1 MTPLPIAESRIPQ
14 REWDSVRAIGKG
26 NSMDVRDR
34 PFLVSADADP
44 LLSFGQLEAWAETVA
59 RCLKKNGVGAGDVV
73 VAELPNSPAFVAVM
87 SAVWNIGAVFAPVD
101 SRLSPRE
108 KQQIFALAGPRV
120 VVAPTR
126 TSVDS
131 PTLLWRNPFEAP
143 AQLEW
148 IPAPPAQRS
157 GWVPIAPA
165 PTVHEGDRLILFT
178 SGSTGASKAVA
189 LSEANI
195 AAGIAA
201 VADHFAL
208 TPDDRTIALLPWAQS
223 HGLFANLMAT
233 LRSRCTMVLPAAGEA
248 RQTNQLLDAAAPTWL
263 TVMPMQLAGITAGL
277 AASRK
282 RARGMRFLRTASAP
296 LSRRAAER
304 AERLL
309 GCPVVEALELAETS
323 HQAAADPPSWER
335 VPGTVGTPTGVEFRL
350 AGDEIA
356 GGRELEVRG
365 TALFSRYVG
374 NPAATAA
381 AFTADGWLRTRDV
394 ARREEDGRLRILGR
408 LSEIAHRGD
417 HAVAPVDVEA
427 ALDEH
432 PDVVSS
438 LATRVPHPR
447 LGDDI
452 AAVVR
457 LRKGSETT
465 KRDIMRHCHAHLA
478 DHQIPGQIRM
488 VTQLPHLPNGKP
500 SRRMAAQLFTVG

>member
-1 MTPLPIAESRIPQ
+1 MDTP
-14 REWDSVRAIGKG
+14 
-26 NSMDVRDR
+26 DR

-44 LLSFGQLEAWAETVA
+44 ILSFGQLEAWAESVA
-59 RCLKKNGVGAGDVV
+59 WCLKRNGVGSGDVV
-73 VAELPNSPAFVAVM
+73 VAELPNSPAFAAVM

-101 SRLSPRE
+101 PQLSAQE
-108 KQQIFALAGPRV
+108 KQQILALARPSV
-120 VVAPTR
+120 VVASTPGPIE
-126 TSVDS
+126 S
-131 PTLLWRNPFEAP
+131 PTLLWRNPFEPP
-143 AQLEW
+143 AHIEW
-148 IPAPPAQRS
+148 IPSQVARRHQ
-157 GWVPIAPA
+157 WA
-165 PTVHEGDRLILFT
+165 PTVPDPPVHEGDRLILFT
-178 SGSTGASKAVA
+178 SGSTGAPKAVA

-195 AAGIAA
+195 AAGISA

-208 TPDDRTIALLPWAQS
+208 TPEDRTIALLPWAQG

-233 LRSRCTMVLPAAGEA
+233 LRNRCTVVLPSASEM
-248 RQTNQLLDAAAPTWL
+248 RQSHRLLDSATPTWL
-263 TVMPMQLAGITAGL
+263 TVMPAQLAGLTAGL
-277 AASRK
+277 VASRK

-296 LSRRAAER
+296 LSRLAAER

-350 AGDEIA
+350 AGAELA
-356 GGRELEVRG
+356 GGHELEVRG

-394 ARREEDGRLRILGR
+394 ARRERDGRLRILGR

-417 HAVAPVDVEA
+417 HTVAPVDVES

-432 PDVVSS
+432 PDIVSS

-452 AAVVR
+452 AAVVH
-457 LRKGSETT
+457 LRKGAQTT
-465 KRDIMRHCHAHLA
+465 KRDIVRHCHAHLA
-478 DHQIPGQIRM
+478 DHQIPGQIRI
-488 VTQLPHLPNGKP
+488 VTQLPKLPNGKP
-500 SRRMAAQLFTVG
+500 SRRMAAQLFEVG

>member
-1 MTPLPIAESRIPQ
+1 
-14 REWDSVRAIGKG
+14 
-26 NSMDVRDR
+26 MDACDR

-44 LLSFGQLEAWAETVA
+44 LLSFRQLEAWAETVA
-59 RCLKKNGVGAGDVV
+59 WSLQKNGVGAGDVV
-73 VAELPNSPAFVAVM
+73 VAELPNSPAFAVVM
-87 SAVWNIGAVFAPVD
+87 SAAWNIGAVFAPVD
-101 SRLSPRE
+101 PRLSARE
-108 KQQIFALAGPRV
+108 KQQIFTLARPRA
-120 VVAPTR
+120 VVASTLA
-126 TSVDS
+126 SIDS
-131 PTLLWRNPFEAP
+131 PTLLWRNPFEPP

-148 IPAPPAQRS
+148 IPAAPARRG
-157 GWVPIAPA
+157 GWMPTVPA
-165 PTVHEGDRLILFT
+165 PTVHEDDRLILFT
-178 SGSTGASKAVA
+178 SGSTGAPKAVA

-248 RQTNQLLDAAAPTWL
+248 RQTHRLLDAAAPTWL

-277 AASRK
+277 VASGK

-296 LSRRAAER
+296 LSRLAAER

-309 GCPVVEALELAETS
+309 DCPVVEALELAETS

-438 LATRVPHPR
+438 LATRVPHPH
-447 LGDDI
+447 LGDDV
-452 AAVVR
+452 AAVVH
-457 LRKGSETT
+457 LREGSQTT

-478 DHQIPGQIRM
+478 EHQIPGQLRIVQR
-488 VTQLPHLPNGKP
+488 LPQLPNGKP
-500 SRRMAAQLFTVG
+500 SRRMAAQLFEVG